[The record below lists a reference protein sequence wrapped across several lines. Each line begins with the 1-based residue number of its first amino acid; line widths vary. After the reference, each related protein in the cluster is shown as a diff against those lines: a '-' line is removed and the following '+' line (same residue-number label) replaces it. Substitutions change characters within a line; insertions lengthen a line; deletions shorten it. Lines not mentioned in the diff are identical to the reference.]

1 MKIENNTNKNNNYKD
16 DDTLDPGFS
25 IPASWWRK
33 GQGTGDLENYGI
45 MLISNTKELDP
56 GFMVPEPGSTVLD
69 PDFMLP
75 ADQENNANKDM
86 RNNLKNVF
94 IK

>member
-1 MKIENNTNKNNNYKD
+1 
-16 DDTLDPGFS
+16 
-25 IPASWWRK
+25 
-33 GQGTGDLENYGI
+33 

-75 ADQENNANKDM
+75 ADQENNANK
-86 RNNLKNVF
+86 NNNSSNDKSDDNNNNNNNTTINESKEYYLTIIKN
-94 IK
+94 IDNKNILGYYDSEG